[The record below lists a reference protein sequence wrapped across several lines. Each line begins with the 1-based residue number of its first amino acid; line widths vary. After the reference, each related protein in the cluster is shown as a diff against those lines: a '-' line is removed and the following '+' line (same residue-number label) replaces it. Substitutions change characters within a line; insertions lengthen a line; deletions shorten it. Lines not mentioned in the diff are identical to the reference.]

1 LHHSSTTG
9 RAKIPSHYH
18 VKSEGIEVNK
28 FWEEN
33 MKKRGRLVGISVDEI
48 LIKRTLMTYDG
59 KKWTG
64 FSRPT
69 TAARDMFF

>member
-1 LHHSSTTG
+1 
-9 RAKIPSHYH
+9 
-18 VKSEGIEVNK
+18 
-28 FWEEN
+28 